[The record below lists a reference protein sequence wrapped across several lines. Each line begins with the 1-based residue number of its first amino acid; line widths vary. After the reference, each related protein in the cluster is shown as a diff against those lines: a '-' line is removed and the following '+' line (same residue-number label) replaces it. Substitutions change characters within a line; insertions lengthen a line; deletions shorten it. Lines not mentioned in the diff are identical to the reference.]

1 MITRRRAARSVAS
14 LLGTVVLLTGCGG
27 GTAPADEVPLLADRL
42 EGVDRAVSTGDDA
55 QIREQVEAL
64 VNATERARDAGQLD
78 DEQAERVLAAADSL
92 LAQLPDATPQPS
104 PSPRTSS
111 PAPPS
116 TPEEGDDEDSDEN
129 DEDDGHEEGHEKHPE
144 KDQPKPEKPKKAEK
158 GKGHGH

>member
-1 MITRRRAARSVAS
+1 

-42 EGVDRAVSTGDDA
+42 AGVDRAVSSGDEA

-64 VNATERARDAGQLD
+64 VNATERARGAGQLD

-92 LAQLPDATPQPS
+92 LAQLPDETTPQPS